1 MALRK
6 VLGRRELLAPMAA
19 AAASGAILFL
29 APGKAAAEMQP
40 QMQMARRNLL
50 EARQSLQRATSDK
63 GGHRVRAMRLIDQAL
78 AEVEAG
84 IRFDNR
90 R

>member
-1 MALRK
+1 MSQEK
-6 VLGRRELLAPMAA
+6 KLGRREILIPMAA
-19 AAASGAILFL
+19 ATAGTALLVL
-29 APGKAAAEMQP
+29 APTQAAAEMQP
-40 QMQMARRNLL
+40 QMQAARRNLL
-50 EARQSLQRATSDK
+50 EARQHLARATADK

-78 AEVEAG
+78 SEVDAG